1 MFSPLWRVRPVR
13 ALSHFL
19 CFVSMIERR
28 RKTMK
33 TLLRL
38 FALTPAI
45 LIGGCAHQRGA
56 IYAPMR
62 PDGWSAQ
69 PISIQCRFAPD
80 ADLDPATGTPVGDE
94 GYYLYI
100 LNEEANWD
108 YNQTK
113 SLLLSIWHRPWGH
126 SWLILESP
134 ENRLE
139 CGHTGDLGIAKP
151 RYHEGVFQ
159 RIRDGD
165 PNPIAYLW
173 QTMSDGQFQIGK
185 PNRPPTFVW
194 RMPITR
200 RRYQLIYEYVMH
212 RKYDQFGIRSHDCTD
227 MVTETAALAGI
238 NLIHRIR
245 LTLPP
250 EKKFWGRTLRVW
262 TDPQYRI
269 LEYSTPD
276 VLEVDLRHLAQ
287 LGIGMDVTEWYFSLP
302 AQKTTNSH
310 PSSVKPQWRTN

>member
-1 MFSPLWRVRPVR
+1 MNSKATERVYR
-13 ALSHFL
+13 ARLL
-19 CFVSMIERR
+19 VVMI
-28 RKTMK
+28 
-33 TLLRL
+33 LL
-38 FALTPAI
+38 AGVAA
-45 LIGGCAHQRGA
+45 GCAHQTPRL
-56 IYAPMR
+56 YAPMQ

-69 PISIQCRFAPD
+69 PIAIVCRFAPD

-100 LNEEANWD
+100 LNEAANWD
-108 YNQTK
+108 YSNAT
-113 SLLLSIWHRPWGH
+113 SLLFSIWQRPWAH

-134 ENRLE
+134 QDRLE
-139 CGHTGDLGIAKP
+139 FGHTGDFGQAKP
-151 RYHEGVFQ
+151 RYHEGVIQ

-200 RRYQLIYEYVMH
+200 RRYQLIHEYVMQ
-212 RKYDQFGIRSHDCTD
+212 RKYDQFGVRTNNCTD
-227 MVTETAALAGI
+227 MVTEAAALAGI

-250 EKKFWGRTLRVW
+250 ETK
-262 TDPQYRI
+262 I
-269 LEYSTPD
+269 LGSDAACLDGSPIPHTG
-276 VLEVDLRHLAQ
+276 VQHARRSGGGSA
-287 LGIGMDVTEWYFSLP
+287 P
-302 AQKTTNSH
+302 ACPVRN
-310 PSSVKPQWRTN
+310 RE